1 MRVVDP
7 SLKKSALAEFASSFH
22 QDFALI
28 RVDPREWGNEF
39 IKRLSSAQRSALR
52 GELLEFSAAYP
63 GKSAKGVRS
72 SWVRLGA
79 TGWPRAI
86 DLRKTINSWVK
97 ALE

>member
-1 MRVVDP
+1 MRVVDA
-7 SLKKSALAEFASSFH
+7 SIKKSTLAEFASSFH

-28 RVDPREWGNEF
+28 GVDPHEWGNEF

-52 GELLEFSAAYP
+52 DELREFLAAYP
-63 GKSAKGVRS
+63 GKSAKGVRNA
-72 SWVRLGA
+72 WVRLGA
-79 TGWPRAI
+79 TGWSRAI